1 MDHVGWDRD
10 LPVNYLLVQ
19 EDEAGVEQLW
29 GRCVGVEG
37 LFVEPVPLP
46 REVLTLRGCGPDG
59 ALSEVLAAPGAEGS
73 CSPRGLGDVC
83 VEVWDGEDQ
92 VQWWTLVD
100 AVVLAHQ
107 PHQPVPVDPADPADP
122 ARYDVVLGAGV
133 RVDET
138 LRARLTAPRFELF
151 EATAGARRLGGCVD
165 VEGLVGPRE
174 DPAPV
179 PLQLIGCEAV
189 EPLLRGTQRP
199 RRWRGNGA
207 DLLVLDR
214 HGAVM
219 ASHAVGLD
227 VRAVRPSVLGGG
239 LEDITLTD
247 GGEDRPLPAVR
258 RVWEA
263 WYQGPP
269 TDPNAWAPYDG
280 RGRAAWLDLTTRAWR
295 ERAPRPDR
303 TGDEHHLDGR
313 FVTDVPGL
321 HCALAEA
328 LIGPGR
334 YFGRE
339 WDSFKDCLFGGFGR
353 VPPFTLIWHDSAI
366 ARRALADVRQGPDGR
381 LSYFEEIV
389 QLLGARG
396 VTVVLR

>member
-1 MDHVGWDRD
+1 MK
-10 LPVNYLLVQ
+10 YLLVQ
-19 EDEAGVEQLW
+19 EDEEGVEQLW
-29 GRCVGVEG
+29 GRCAGVEG

-46 REVLTLRGCGPDG
+46 REVLTLRGCSPDG
-59 ALSEVLAAPGAEGS
+59 ALSDILAAPGAEVAG
-73 CSPRGLGDVC
+73 SPRGLGDVC
-83 VEVWDGEDQ
+83 VEVWDGEDP

-100 AVVLAHQ
+100 AVVLAQHVHQPDQ
-107 PHQPVPVDPADPADP
+107 PHQPVPADPADPADP

-133 RVDET
+133 RVDEL

-151 EATAGARRLGGCVD
+151 EATAGARSVGRCTD
-165 VEGLVGPRE
+165 VEGLAGPRE

-179 PLQLIGCEAV
+179 PLQLIGCEAA
-189 EPLLRGTQRP
+189 EPLLQGTQRP
-199 RRWRGNGA
+199 RRWARSGA

-227 VRAVRPSVLGGG
+227 VSAVRPSVLGGD

-247 GGEDRPLPAVR
+247 GGDDRPLPAVR
-258 RVWEA
+258 RVWET

-269 TDPNAWAPYDG
+269 TEPNRWAPYDG
-280 RGRAAWLDLTTRAWR
+280 QGRAAWLGLTTRAWR
-295 ERAPRPDR
+295 VRAAQPDR

-321 HCALAEA
+321 HCAMAEA

-339 WDSFKDCLFGGFGR
+339 WDTFKDCLFGGFGL
-353 VPPFTLIWHDSAI
+353 VPPFTLIWHDSEI
-366 ARRALADVRQGPDGR
+366 ARRALAAVTDGPDGR

-389 QLLGARG
+389 QLLEARG